1 MKPASAAPAGCG
13 ETSCPDAPSP
23 DAQTSDLATA
33 SLTADEYALFADLG
47 RARRTYCG
55 EVLFR
60 RGDLGT
66 TMYVIAEGAIELDF
80 GDDLVTKRLGPR
92 EFFGELGLLIGDHA
106 RSADAISPVKG
117 LLVELRHEEFQRLV
131 ERSPDVVSYFLRRA
145 IARVVLN
152 EQGLIR
158 RLRRRNQELQTAL
171 DSLRSTTH
179 QLTQSEA
186 LIRTDE
192 LTGLTN
198 RRGLTQ
204 HLQDRRR
211 NGVLDGLGL
220 VLIDCDRFKA
230 VNDVHGHLIGDRV
243 LQSVASVLRSVTG
256 AGDIACRLGGDEFCL
271 LVKADTREGVMRY
284 ADFIVATAHRLL
296 QMPQTPPL
304 ICTLSLG
311 ACLISP
317 EGDWSDG
324 YGHADAALY
333 RAKRLG
339 GNRVEWQDDA
349 LTPA

>member
-1 MKPASAAPAGCG
+1 MKPHSAAPAECCEQSNLGA
-13 ETSCPDAPSP
+13 SPSNL
-23 DAQTSDLATA
+23 DTA
-33 SLTADEYALFADLG
+33 SLTRGEYAMFAAIG
-47 RARRTYCG
+47 RARRTYAG

-80 GDDLVTKRLGPR
+80 GDDLITKRLGPC

-106 RSADAISPVKG
+106 RSADAIAPVDG
-117 LLVELRHEEFQRLV
+117 MLVELRHEEFERLV
-131 ERSPDVVSYFLRRA
+131 ERSPELVSYFQRRA
-145 IARVVLN
+145 IMRVVLN
-152 EQGLIR
+152 EQSLIR
-158 RLRRRNQELQTAL
+158 RLRRRNQELEAAL
-171 DSLRSTTH
+171 DNLRSTTH
-179 QLTQSEA
+179 QLTQTEA
-186 LIRTDE
+186 LIRSDE

-211 NGVLDGLGL
+211 NGVLAGLGL

-230 VNDVHGHLIGDRV
+230 VNDEHGHLIGDRV

-256 AGDIACRLGGDEFCL
+256 TGDVACRLGGDEFCL
-271 LVKADTREGVMRY
+271 LVKADTREDVMRY
-284 ADFIVATAHRLL
+284 ADFIVDTAHSLL

-317 EGDWSDG
+317 EGDWSDW
-324 YGHADAALY
+324 YAHADAALY